1 MNTVAKD
8 IMTTELIYGTPDMTL
23 EDAIKV
29 LFNRK
34 ITGVPVVDQNGK
46 MIGVLSEFDI
56 IQSIDDSS
64 KGKPLNLKQKIRFRA
79 KVTTVDEDTP
89 LDEILRLFV
98 EKQVRRLP
106 VLNGKRQLVGIISRR
121 DIMRVLF
128 YRSKTF

>member
-8 IMTTELIYGTPDMTL
+8 IMITDLICGTPDMTL

-29 LFNRK
+29 LFNHK
-34 ITGVPVVDQNGK
+34 ITGVPVLDADKK
-46 MIGVLSEFDI
+46 MVGVLSEFDI
-56 IQSIDDSS
+56 IQSVGATES
-64 KGKPLNLKQKIRFRA
+64 GKPLDLSQKIKFRA
-79 KVTTVDEDTP
+79 KVTTVTEETP
-89 LDEILRLFV
+89 FDEILKLFV

-106 VLNGKRQLVGIISRR
+106 VLNAKGQLVGIISRR